1 MQSYCE
7 QMMHQARPRR
17 RLGLQYRSSL
27 LGHCQRWQSGAG
39 DEWLVAV
46 RRAVVADLV
55 TAAEWWHSQR
65 SVGCEPLVGLCQWWC
80 VRTGVAHVR
89 RVVYE

>member
-7 QMMHQARPRR
+7 QMMHQAFHQGR
-17 RLGLQYRSSL
+17 LQYRSSL
-27 LGHCQRWQSGAG
+27 LGHCQRWQSGDG
-39 DEWLVAV
+39 EWLVAV
-46 RRAVVADLV
+46 LRVVTDLV

-65 SVGCEPLVGLCQWWC
+65 SVGCEPLVPPVGVCQWWC

>member
-1 MQSYCE
+1 M
-7 QMMHQARPRR
+7 
-17 RLGLQYRSSL
+17 GD
-27 LGHCQRWQSGAG
+27 

-46 RRAVVADLV
+46 LRVVADLV

-65 SVGCEPLVGLCQWWC
+65 SVGCEPLVVVCQWWF